1 MIKDYKTNLIPREHH
16 AFFTNKK
23 VDCDQSCTKLDF
35 SFFKKGEI
43 QNSMSNRNLAAKS
56 LGCDPKQVCFLN
68 QIHSSKVLVVDSTL
82 GQLKKPAD
90 GMVTNV
96 KGVGLAILTADC
108 APVLFFDPIAKI
120 IGAAHAGWRGAVDG
134 IVENTV
140 DKMLTL
146 GATKPNILVAIG
158 PCISQINY
166 EVGEDFKKKIIF
178 NNNRNNKYFFRKSTE
193 KLLFNLCGFIIG
205 KLKNHGISN
214 ISAVRMCTYDE
225 KNDFHSYRRAIHK
238 CYDTHQRNMS
248 LIKL

>member
-1 MIKDYKTNLIPREHH
+1 MIKDYRTNLIPREHH
-16 AFFTNKK
+16 AFLKNKK

-120 IGAAHAGWRGAVDG
+120 IGAAHAGWRGARQVGGRRRPDRRA
-134 IVENTV
+134 
-140 DKMLTL
+140 L
-146 GATKPNILVAIG
+146 GAPSRAWHGNWGSRAMGLGSGGLEYGHQQRATLPDQSRGLTI
-158 PCISQINY
+158 
-166 EVGEDFKKKIIF
+166 VGNPHRHGNDA
-178 NNNRNNKYFFRKSTE
+178 YAKST
-193 KLLFNLCGFIIG
+193 G
-205 KLKNHGISN
+205 
-214 ISAVRMCTYDE
+214 VP
-225 KNDFHSYRRAIHK
+225 RRLSRGGRS
-238 CYDTHQRNMS
+238 QRAPS
-248 LIKL
+248 TPGG